1 MRHLYFKV
9 IALFFLGLFAKNYS
23 QNVNINWNTI
33 EGQVPDKIFGL
44 NIWDGTLNGI
54 NNDLEYKTAMS
65 ELNLSIVRFHAYEMT
80 VNSNIKSWYD
90 TSTQNWRNTVIDG
103 CLEAQSNV
111 PNKMISIF
119 NFPQWLSNDG
129 IDVKNMNVSNA
140 QVYADWCANLVQ
152 IVNIDLAKKVK
163 YWSVFNELES
173 NYNGNIADLATIY
186 LTCYAKMKLI
196 DPTIQIGAFAI
207 SQPWWNNSAQYDFY
221 RLTKNNLDFIDYHLY
236 GGENTAATN
245 NLLYNDAT
253 FLGYGGVDNV
263 RSIAT
268 SAGVS
273 LSVPI
278 WLSETNM
285 TYTFTNDPDGKM
297 KSNVGAVWD
306 ALLFESAIKSKAI
319 SSIMLFNDRDGVY
332 GKLAPNNAKRP
343 AYHNLKILSNNFYG
357 SIVNTT
363 TTDTDVKIL
372 AVKGASYNSVMI
384 CNRSL
389 VDKTINVSFTNG
401 PANGMVYKNIE
412 LKNTII
418 ETDLN
423 WNNAQNYSIPSESM
437 IYLIFRNSLGIKPV
451 EKKADLIFLESTVV
465 NANLIKLNSAIETN
479 TNMIVNDL
487 TGKKILELKNQKLNR
502 GSNTVDLSGF
512 NFNKGIY
519 ILKIDQENNTSYSF
533 KIVFNY

>member
-1 MRHLYFKV
+1 
-9 IALFFLGLFAKNYS
+9 
-23 QNVNINWNTI
+23 
-33 EGQVPDKIFGL
+33 
-44 NIWDGTLNGI
+44 
-54 NNDLEYKTAMS
+54 
-65 ELNLSIVRFHAYEMT
+65 
-80 VNSNIKSWYD
+80 
-90 TSTQNWRNTVIDG
+90 
-103 CLEAQSNV
+103 
-111 PNKMISIF
+111 
-119 NFPQWLSNDG
+119 
-129 IDVKNMNVSNA
+129 
-140 QVYADWCANLVQ
+140 
-152 IVNIDLAKKVK
+152 
-163 YWSVFNELES
+163 
-173 NYNGNIADLATIY
+173 
-186 LTCYAKMKLI
+186 MKLI

-221 RLTKNNLDFIDYHLY
+221 RLTRNNLDFIDYHLY
-236 GGENTAATN
+236 GGENTAAAN

-306 ALLFESAIKSKAI
+306 ALLFESAIKSKTI

-332 GKLAPNNAKRP
+332 GKLAPNNSKRP

-357 SIVNTT
+357 SFVNTT
-363 TTDTDVKIL
+363 STDSDIKIL

-389 VDKTINVSFTNG
+389 VDKTVNVSFTNG
-401 PANGMVYKNIE
+401 PANGMACKKIE
-412 LKNTII
+412 LKSTIS

-423 WNNAQNYSIPSESM
+423 WNNAQNYSIPSESLV
-437 IYLIFRNSLGIKPV
+437 YLIFKNPLGVKPV
-451 EKKADLIFLESTVV
+451 EKKADLIFLENTVV
-465 NANLIKLNSAIETN
+465 NANLIKLNSPIETN
-479 TNMIVNDL
+479 TNIIVNDL
-487 TGKKILELKNQKLNR
+487 TGKKILELKNQKLNK
-502 GSNTVDLSGF
+502 GSNAIDFSSF

-519 ILKIDQENNTSYSF
+519 ILKIDQENSTSYSF
-533 KIVFNY
+533 KIVFNN